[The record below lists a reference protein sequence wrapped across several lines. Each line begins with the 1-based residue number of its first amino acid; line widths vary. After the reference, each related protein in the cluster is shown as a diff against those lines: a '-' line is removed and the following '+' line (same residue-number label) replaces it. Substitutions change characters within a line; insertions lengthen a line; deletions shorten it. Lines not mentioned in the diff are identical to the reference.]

1 MRGVYGQSIYVDPE
15 LKLVLVHTAVAKTAS
30 IGNEP
35 MGAELGAL
43 WLGLV
48 NTFGALVG
56 VRTLAMSP
64 ARYLW

>member
-1 MRGVYGQSIYVDPE
+1 MRGEKRRFLMRGVYGQALYVDPD

-30 IGNEP
+30 IGHES

-48 NTFGALVG
+48 NTFG
-56 VRTLAMSP
+56 R
-64 ARYLW
+64 W